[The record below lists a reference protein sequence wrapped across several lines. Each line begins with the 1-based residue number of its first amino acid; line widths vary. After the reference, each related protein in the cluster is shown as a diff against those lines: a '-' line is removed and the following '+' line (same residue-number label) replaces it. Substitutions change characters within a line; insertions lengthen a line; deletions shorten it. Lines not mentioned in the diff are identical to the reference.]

1 MTETISETNKDQ
13 WQASDLRHSGEPHSL
28 KFSDISEITSSS
40 IVNLP
45 LRAAEMSLS
54 PTIPESSRPAT
65 ASRPRRVRKP
75 ISCAPCRDSKL
86 RCDRQHPCATCRRR
100 GLEPSCCYPNAS
112 STPTRGGAGLPRDLF
127 TERQLSPS
135 RVLIAEGEVDGP
147 ASEGHARWEAI
158 FDRPI
163 NSLCDAAVDTGQTQ
177 ASDGKVCFPFYF
189 GPSVSKEDILAA
201 LPPRESCDYLISQYF
216 LRLSPLF
223 HVLHGPTF
231 QRQYNTFLEN
241 PSSANLA
248 WVALLFT
255 VLSTVL
261 NTLEEDDVPPAERFW
276 MQQLKYNSLQGISS
290 HYRKSA
296 MLCLSE
302 DNFLIRHSLNTLEA
316 LLILLYG
323 ISHNDGVEQTWAL
336 LGSFLPC

>member
-1 MTETISETNKDQ
+1 
-13 WQASDLRHSGEPHSL
+13 
-28 KFSDISEITSSS
+28 
-40 IVNLP
+40 V
-45 LRAAEMSLS
+45 RAG
-54 PTIPESSRPAT
+54 PE
-65 ASRPRRVRKP
+65 
-75 ISCAPCRDSKL
+75 
-86 RCDRQHPCATCRRR
+86 
-100 GLEPSCCYPNAS
+100 LEPSRDFNPEH
-112 STPTRGGAGLPRDLF
+112 RLLPSQISIPDA
-127 TERQLSPS
+127 Q
-135 RVLIAEGEVDGP
+135 AEPEGP

-158 FDRPI
+158 FERPI
-163 NSLCDAAVDTGQTQ
+163 DPLCDPSVAASSEQGQVT
-177 ASDGKVCFPFYF
+177 DGKVCFPFHF
-189 GPSVSKEDILAA
+189 GPSVSKVNILAT

-241 PSSANLA
+241 PSGADLA

-255 VLSTVL
+255 VLSMVL
-261 NTLEEDDVPPAERFW
+261 NTLEEDDVPLTERLW
-276 MQQLKYNSLQGISS
+276 LQQLQYTSLQGIASQ
-290 HYRKSA
+290 YRQSA

-336 LGSFLPC
+336 LGNIMPC